1 MRKSYFCSQVYPF
14 IKNER
19 GVFLPI
25 AILFFMIVFILT
37 FQVARNLTQE
47 VNYHSM
53 QLDWLR
59 SNYLMMAGTDEAIK
73 RISSGRSDDFSGE
86 WKYSSGTVKY
96 KIANQ
101 AKGIYFV
108 NLTLTS
114 GQSSQM
120 IEFLYDAATG
130 KVIKWEEKLKE

>member
-1 MRKSYFCSQVYPF
+1 
-14 IKNER
+14 
-19 GVFLPI
+19 
-25 AILFFMIVFILT
+25 MIVFILT

-73 RISSGRSDDFSGE
+73 RISSGRSDDLSGD

-96 KIANQ
+96 SA
-101 AKGIYFV
+101 
-108 NLTLTS
+108 
-114 GQSSQM
+114 
-120 IEFLYDAATG
+120 
-130 KVIKWEEKLKE
+130 